1 MSGNFE
7 GEMFEEICQV
17 YNHMDVSENKGT
29 PKWMVENPIKVDD
42 LGYHYFRKHSHL
54 GVSSTSLSREVWQM
68 PRGSS
73 QSVSG

>member
-54 GVSSTSLSREVWQM
+54 GV
-68 PRGSS
+68 
-73 QSVSG
+73 